1 MIFFVGLIKYY
12 LKMKNLLLVA
22 SLFLTLS
29 TFSQEKTIELNCYN
43 KWAAKFEDRGAE
55 DVKDGVYED
64 VIITNRMGS
73 KATCNNGKA
82 EVRNGKLVKFSLLLS
97 DGTYEEVKRT
107 WKNASNENVTIIN
120 GISKSMYSVHNE
132 LINVLWP
139 SKIKAKKAKPTTAPD
154 PTDD

>member
-1 MIFFVGLIKYY
+1 
-12 LKMKNLLLVA
+12 MKNLLLVT
-22 SLFLTLS
+22 SLFFSLT

-64 VIITNRMGS
+64 VIVSTRQGA

-82 EVRNGKLVKFSLLLS
+82 EVRNGKIIKFYILLS
-97 DGTYEEVKRT
+97 DGTHEEVKRT
-107 WKNASNENVTIIN
+107 WKNASNENVTVIN
-120 GISKSMYSVHNE
+120 GISKSMISVHNE

-139 SKIKAKKAKPTTAPD
+139 SKIKPKKAKATTAPD

>member
-1 MIFFVGLIKYY
+1 
-12 LKMKNLLLVA
+12 MKNLLLA
-22 SLFLTLS
+22 TSLFFTLTS
-29 TFSQEKTIELNCYN
+29 FSQDKTIELNCYN
-43 KWAAKFEDRGAE
+43 KWAAKFEDRGAD

-64 VIITNRMGS
+64 VIITNRQGA
-73 KATCNNGKA
+73 KAVCNNGKA
-82 EVRNGKLVKFSLLLS
+82 EVIKGKLTKFYILLS

-120 GISKSMYSVHNE
+120 GMSKSMISVHNE

-139 SKIKAKKAKPTTAPD
+139 SKIKPKKAKPTTAPD